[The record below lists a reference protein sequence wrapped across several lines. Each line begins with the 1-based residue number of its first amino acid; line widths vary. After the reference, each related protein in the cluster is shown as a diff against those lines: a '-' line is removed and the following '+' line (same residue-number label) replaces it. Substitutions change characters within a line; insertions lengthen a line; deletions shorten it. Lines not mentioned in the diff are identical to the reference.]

1 MPDARAASAPPS
13 RARLIFALVAL
24 AVTVAITVSLGRW
37 QLSRADEKRGLVAQ
51 VEAGRQQAPLTLGA
65 DTPSHALVAWRPAVA
80 QGRWLDA
87 YTVLVDNRAYQGR
100 PGYWVVTPLCLDA
113 AAHAGEPLAS
123 AGVSVTAPS
132 AAAPCA
138 AAIAVL
144 RGWLPRSMTVQPQ
157 APASPQGLQTVSGE
171 LLSHVPRLF
180 ELPQLRP
187 DHARGQLP
195 QDWTTGASVV
205 TQNLALDGYTQA
217 TGLNL
222 LPAVLQQTDTPL
234 PHEMSTPG
242 VAPGAF
248 GAPAQD
254 TLVRDWAGPPSD
266 VDKNLGYALQWFAFA
281 AIAAVAWGVIV
292 VKALR
297 RRR

>member
-1 MPDARAASAPPS
+1 M
-13 RARLIFALVAL
+13 
-24 AVTVAITVSLGRW
+24 AITVSLGRW

-51 VEAGRQQAPLTLGA
+51 VEAGRQQAPLTLA
-65 DTPSHALVAWRPAVA
+65 VDTAPASLVPWRRVVA

-100 PGYWVVTPLCLDA
+100 PGYWVVTPLCLDKDA
-113 AAHAGEPLAS
+113 RTGEPLPAT
-123 AGVSVTAPS
+123 GVSVSCT
-132 AAAPCA
+132 

-144 RGWLPRSMTVQPQ
+144 RGWLPRSMTMQPQ
-157 APASPQGLQTVSGE
+157 APASPAGLQAVSGE

-195 QDWTTGASVV
+195 QDWATGASVV
-205 TQNLALDGYTQA
+205 TQNLALDGYAQA

-222 LPAVLQQTDTPL
+222 LPAVLQQTTSPL
-234 PHEMSTPG
+234 PHDMSTPG
-242 VAPGAF
+242 VTARAVE
-248 GAPAQD
+248 ASVQD

>member
-1 MPDARAASAPPS
+1 MA
-13 RARLIFALVAL
+13 
-24 AVTVAITVSLGRW
+24 VAITVSLGRW
-37 QLSRADEKRGLVAQ
+37 QLSRADEKRGLMAQ
-51 VEAGRQQAPLTLGA
+51 VEAGRQQAPLTLVA
-65 DTPSHALVAWRPAVA
+65 DTPADALLPWRRVAA

-100 PGYWVVTPLCLDA
+100 PGYWVVTPLCLDKDA
-113 AAHAGEPLAS
+113 RTGEPLA
-123 AGVSVTAPS
+123 AADVSVSCT
-132 AAAPCA
+132 

-144 RGWLPRSMTVQPQ
+144 RGWLPRSMTMQPQ
-157 APASPQGLQTVSGE
+157 APASPAGLQAVSGE

-187 DHARGQLP
+187 AHARGQLP
-195 QDWTTGASVV
+195 QDWATDASVV
-205 TQNLALDGYTQA
+205 TQNLALDGYAQA
-217 TGLNL
+217 TGLTL
-222 LPAVLQQTDTPL
+222 LPVVLQQTEVSL
-234 PHEMSTPG
+234 PNEMSTLG
-242 VAPGAF
+242 VAPGAV
-248 GAPAQD
+248 GAPVQD